1 MRFEFPYA
9 FLIIPLIAL
18 LVWYCLR
25 RRPRVGLKFSSVGIA
40 ASSGSSLRSRLR
52 HLPLVVRV
60 VAVLLL
66 TVGLARPQQGRE
78 EVRDVSKGI
87 AIEMVVDRSGS
98 MGQELIHEGRQLN
111 RLEVVKKVFR
121 EFILGNGKDLEG
133 RPTDL
138 IGMVAFARYPDTVCP
153 LTLSHGALDRFIES
167 IQLVTRKN
175 EDGTAIGDALALAAA
190 RLKTAE
196 ELLQATRVKS
206 SGPTSP
212 DEGASGG
219 RSRPSPVTAGLDYQI
234 KSKVIILLTD
244 GQNNAGKRSPL
255 EAARLAREWGI
266 KIYAVGIGGRESFVT
281 IKTPLGDYKMPG
293 GPGVDEATLKV
304 IAGETG
310 GAFWLAESADKLHE
324 IYKEIDKLERT
335 EIESVRHI
343 DYAERFAPFALL
355 ALALLLVEQVLIST
369 VFRRI
374 P

>member
-1 MRFEFPYA
+1 MRFEFPW
-9 FLIIPLIAL
+9 AL
-18 LVWYCLR
+18 LILPLLCLLLWWLG
-25 RRPRVGLKFSSVGIA
+25 RRPRSAGIRFSSVGIA
-40 ASSGSSLRSRLR
+40 AASGTSLKTRFS
-52 HLPLVVRV
+52 HLPIAVRV
-60 VAVLLL
+60 IAVVLL

-78 EVRDVSKGI
+78 ELRDVSQGI

-98 MGQELIHEGRQLN
+98 MGQELIYEGKQSN

-121 EFILGNGKDLEG
+121 EFVLGNGKDLQG

-196 ELLQATRVKS
+196 DLLQSSLGKS
-206 SGPTSP
+206 SAPSHQGQG
-212 DEGASGG
+212 EGRDLA
-219 RSRPSPVTAGLDYQI
+219 RPSPLAASMDYQI

-244 GQNNAGKRSPL
+244 GQNNAGKRSPM
-255 EAARLAREWGI
+255 EAARLAKEWGI
-266 KIYAVGIGGRESFVT
+266 KVYAIGIGGRETFVT
-281 IKTPLGDYKMPG
+281 VKTPLGDYKVPG
-293 GPGVDEATLKV
+293 GPGVDEATLKAV
-304 IAGETG
+304 AGETG
-310 GAFWLAESADKLHE
+310 GVFRLAESAEKLHE
-324 IYKEIDKLERT
+324 IYQEIDKLERT

-343 DYAERFAPFALL
+343 DYAERFAPFVLI
-355 ALALLLVEQVLIST
+355 ALALLVLEQFLIST